1 VVLKQ
6 DDHVAIADQP
16 PLRCGKAATC
26 FMLNTKNTIL
36 AIFVLVSLFTV
47 GSETNALVDAPAS
60 SAVIATTHVRTHD
73 QVKVRTHDDGD
84 LAALELS
91 EPSVKSPPLAEPS
104 IHSSTFTGP
113 FGLNVVP
120 VVHGELLTKWRGVEA
135 DIRADSEVLARC
147 LDGTEFC
154 PSAARKFLAI
164 IAQGRARTGRARI
177 GVINRAINL
186 AIRPMSDFAQWGVTD
201 RWSAPLATL
210 TTGRGDCEDY
220 AIAKYVAL
228 RAAGV
233 AEDDVR
239 LVIVRNLTVGADHAV
254 VAARLDGSWMILDNR
269 WLALV
274 ADVEMYRAV
283 PLFVMDNTGV
293 KQFEP
298 TTVYASRATA
308 PPPHRS

>member
-1 VVLKQ
+1 
-6 DDHVAIADQP
+6 
-16 PLRCGKAATC
+16 
-26 FMLNTKNTIL
+26 
-36 AIFVLVSLFTV
+36 
-47 GSETNALVDAPAS
+47 
-60 SAVIATTHVRTHD
+60 
-73 QVKVRTHDDGD
+73 
-84 LAALELS
+84 LS
-91 EPSVKSPPLAEPS
+91 EPSVKSPPLAKPS

-135 DIRADSEVLARC
+135 DIRTESEVLARC

-164 IAQGRARTGRARI
+164 IAEGRARTGRARI

-186 AIRPMSDFAQWGVTD
+186 AIRPMSDFAQWGVAD

-239 LVIVRNLTVGADHAV
+239 LVIARNLVVGEDHAV

-274 ADVEMYRAV
+274 ADVEIYRAV

-298 TTVYASRATA
+298 TTVYASQVSHFSQLSLALIS
-308 PPPHRS
+308 PILSP

>member
-1 VVLKQ
+1 
-6 DDHVAIADQP
+6 
-16 PLRCGKAATC
+16 
-26 FMLNTKNTIL
+26 MLNTKNTII
-36 AIFVLVSLFTV
+36 AMFVLVSLFTA
-47 GSETNALVDAPAS
+47 GSETNALVDAPAA

-84 LAALELS
+84 VAALELS
-91 EPSVKSPPLAEPS
+91 EPSVKSPPLAKPS
-104 IHSSTFTGP
+104 IHSSIFTGP

-135 DIRADSEVLARC
+135 DIRTESEVLARC

-164 IAQGRARTGRARI
+164 IAEGRVRTGRARI

-186 AIRPMSDFAQWGVTD
+186 AIRPMSNFAQWGVAD

-239 LVIVRNLTVGADHAV
+239 LVMLRILAIGENHAV

-274 ADVEMYRAV
+274 ADVEMNRAV

-293 KQFEP
+293 KQFKP
-298 TTVYASRATA
+298 TTLYASHASA
-308 PPPHRS
+308 PLPR

>member
-1 VVLKQ
+1 
-6 DDHVAIADQP
+6 
-16 PLRCGKAATC
+16 
-26 FMLNTKNTIL
+26 
-36 AIFVLVSLFTV
+36 
-47 GSETNALVDAPAS
+47 
-60 SAVIATTHVRTHD
+60 
-73 QVKVRTHDDGD
+73 
-84 LAALELS
+84 LS
-91 EPSVKSPPLAEPS
+91 EPSVKSPPPAKPS

-120 VVHGELLTKWRGVEA
+120 VVHGELLTKWRGFEA
-135 DIRADSEVLARC
+135 DIRTESQVLARC

-164 IAQGRARTGRARI
+164 IAEGRARTGRARI

-186 AIRPMSDFAQWGVTD
+186 AIRPMSDFAQWGVAD

-239 LVIVRNLTVGADHAV
+239 LVMVHNLAVGEDHAV
-254 VAARLDGSWMILDNR
+254 VAARLDGSWLILDNR

-293 KQFEP
+293 MQFEP
-298 TTVYASRATA
+298 TTVYASHASA
-308 PPPHRS
+308 PLPRRS